1 MVADSRDVRGLY
13 LRRRVIPRSKRER
26 SDGKSYET
34 LTWSFELGAF
44 VFCFIGRLGRWT
56 EKSKVQSSKI
66 TAHFG
71 IGNLKFRGGTMSN
84 VPEDLHYSK
93 DHEWVRVEGDV
104 AVVGI
109 TDYAQNSLGD
119 VVYVELPKAGE
130 EFAAN
135 ESFGSVESVKAVSEV
150 FSPVSGKVAEVNDA
164 LNDEPEKVN
173 ADPYGDGWMIKVR
186 MSSPGEV
193 DSLLTAA
200 EYEDFTKAETE

>member
-1 MVADSRDVRGLY
+1 MV
-13 LRRRVIPRSKRER
+13 
-26 SDGKSYET
+26 
-34 LTWSFELGAF
+34 
-44 VFCFIGRLGRWT
+44 
-56 EKSKVQSSKI
+56 
-66 TAHFG
+66 
-71 IGNLKFRGGTMSN
+71 N

-104 AVVGI
+104 ALVGI

-119 VVYVELPKAGE
+119 VVYVELPKVGE

-150 FSPVSGKVAEVNDA
+150 FSPVSGKVAEVNEA

-173 ADPYGDGWMIKVR
+173 VDPYGEGWMIKVR
-186 MSSPGEV
+186 MSNPGEV